1 MNWEAKKLDD
11 TYSGIYKNG
20 ELVRVN
26 VETTDAEFFV
36 EALAACAAG
45 EWRTDV
51 ENAPKYVWVSVWYAE
66 HPDDWFKA
74 RLNGDDCWETGLY
87 LKTRTPDAF
96 AVPNPPQVTT

>member
-1 MNWEAKKLDD
+1 MSWEAKKLDD

-45 EWRTDV
+45 EWRYDV
-51 ENAPKYVWVSVWYAE
+51 ENAPKETNANPLQSLADEQVDPVPEFDKVLA
-66 HPDDWFKA
+66 DNF
-74 RLNGDDCWETGLY
+74 WELMETTDVAAQTGG
-87 LKTRTPDAF
+87 R
-96 AVPNPPQVTT
+96 